1 MKRMTLAVLCCL
13 AIGRY
18 AGAMDKPPDTPRG
31 QRSWLHDGLVADM
44 NEINRSLPGTF
55 SAQEHSRAE
64 AITNPHAGR
73 RFKISDDDTEL
84 LAEYYHLTRAR
95 AEADLQLPWW
105 QQAAEAQARGQA
117 QGAGQVSDQPSNPR
131 GGAGQAGSGKAREEQ
146 FAEQP
151 PNPPLAGQRD
161 VASNATQP
169 QAGRQ
174 DAALKAA
181 QADRDAIIALG
192 EKLSQRGDAA
202 KSLTGL
208 IYTSLP
214 GFFLRR
220 GQRPPISYFDI
231 DSDQRRWTYLGPA
244 YNNAYAGAR
253 DAPHTSPRG
262 DRFNRYSAPAPQLP
276 TWFPRQPD
284 CIEWNRL
291 QAARQTM
298 QLPIRMNTPATM
310 PGNGNTGS
318 YGPRH

>member
-44 NEINRSLPGTF
+44 NEIDKSLPGTF
-55 SAQEHSRAE
+55 SPQERSRAE

-105 QQAAEAQARGQA
+105 EQAAEAQSRGQA
-117 QGAGQVSDQPSNPR
+117 QGAGQVSDQP
-131 GGAGQAGSGKAREEQ
+131 
-146 FAEQP
+146 
-151 PNPPLAGQRD
+151 PNPPPASP
-161 VASNATQP
+161 SNATEP
-169 QAGRQ
+169 FAGRQ

-181 QADRDAIIALG
+181 QADRAAIVALG

-202 KSLTGL
+202 KGLTGL

-231 DSDQRRWTYLGPA
+231 DADQGRWRYLGPA
-244 YNNAYAGAR
+244 YNNACAGPSAAR
-253 DAPHTSPRG
+253 STSARG
-262 DRFNRYSAPAPQLP
+262 DRFSQYCAPAPQLP
-276 TWFPRQPD
+276 AWFPRQPA

-298 QLPIRMNTPATM
+298 QPPIRMNTPATM